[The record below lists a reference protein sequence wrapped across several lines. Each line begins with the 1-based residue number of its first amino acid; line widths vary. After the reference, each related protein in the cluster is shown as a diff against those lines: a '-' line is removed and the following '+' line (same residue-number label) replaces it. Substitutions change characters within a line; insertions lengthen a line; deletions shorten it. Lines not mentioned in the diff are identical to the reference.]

1 MSKPKITVVDSIM
14 GTGKTSWAIQ
24 HMEDNAITKR
34 FIYITPFLSE
44 AERVKTA
51 LPDMNFKE
59 PTIRNKK
66 GNKLEGLKQLLIN
79 GDNIVST
86 HALFKRCDEEVIDLL
101 QKMKYTLILD
111 EVAEVVEKFDI
122 VKEDIRILFDSKTIV
137 EDNKKW
143 IKWVGTDRS
152 YNGGLKDVMEQCFC
166 NNLYHYGENFYLWTF
181 PIEAFEKFEEIFILT
196 YMFEGSLQKYYFDIF
211 NVEYQYKSVEK
222 SVETNKYKLV
232 EYTGIDDLTEIAKLL
247 HIYEGKL
254 NNCGNGEYTFSA
266 TDMKKL
272 VKKPLQV
279 KAIQNNI
286 YNFFTNIA
294 KTPSEENMWTTFKD
308 CQNSLKGK
316 GYTKG
321 FVAVNSRATNEFR
334 ERTSMTYIANR
345 FTQPYIKQFFTA
357 HDVEINEDKLALAEL
372 VQWIWRSAIRE
383 GNEVQLYIPSERMR
397 RLLQQW
403 LNN

>member
-1 MSKPKITVVDSIM
+1 MNKITVVDSIM

-44 AERVKTA
+44 VKRVKTA

-86 HALFKRCDEEVIDLL
+86 HALFKRCDEEVIELL
-101 QKMKYTLILD
+101 QKIKYTLILD

-143 IKWVGTDRS
+143 IKWVGTDRN

-181 PIEAFEKFEEIFILT
+181 PIEVF
-196 YMFEGSLQKYYFDIF
+196 Q
-211 NVEYQYKSVEK
+211 Q
-222 SVETNKYKLV
+222 
-232 EYTGIDDLTEIAKLL
+232 
-247 HIYEGKL
+247 YEGKL
-254 NNCGNGEYTFSA
+254 NTCGNGDYTFSA

-272 VKKPLQV
+272 VKKPVQV
-279 KAIQNNI
+279 KAIQSNV
-286 YNFFTNIA
+286 YNFFRNIT
-294 KTPSEENMWTTFKD
+294 KTPAEENMWTTFKD

-334 ERTSMTYIANR
+334 ERTSMAYIANR
-345 FTQPYIKQFFTA
+345 FTQPYIKQFFNV
-357 HDVEINEDKLALAEL
+357 HNVEINEDKLALAEL
-372 VQWIWRSAIRE
+372 VQWI
-383 GNEVQLYIPSERMR
+383 
-397 RLLQQW
+397 
-403 LNN
+403 